1 LLPSASLIVCIGLP
15 NVAITSVWF
24 EVPVLNWAI
33 WSLLIKVA
41 ELSVQALSVSNA
53 GTINARDLGIIAY
66 P

>member
-1 LLPSASLIVCIGLP
+1 
-15 NVAITSVWF
+15 
-24 EVPVLNWAI
+24 LNWAI